1 MSIVPPTVVKA
12 TAGHD
17 LEQFVV
23 SKGGNSVC
31 VLGTCFHA
39 VAWSNMLGDFLLY
52 KLLVHPKYKKV
63 LCLNFD
69 RRSSEFKDLVDK
81 ASSMTD
87 EDCPDRLLVLNDDE
101 LLSHSPDDTKGNVV
115 DHMISTIKSSISSV
129 KANDSY
135 ALVLYSLSETILTL
149 GVKQTFDFIKRLSKL
164 AKDQRKSNIL
174 STLIFVVHESMHSSE
189 LLSKIQSLCGVVAKI
204 IPNNGT
210 LSSEVAA
217 EVQSI
222 RKSQAT
228 GKVVESIEMF
238 SYDGYLLKA
247 IPVATSANPNTST
260 SSSVPT
266 ASDAT
271 SVISMTSM
279 LVDPMN
285 KPKESSVETSSSKA
299 NVETARNAR
308 LITFDSTDPEF
319 DEDSDPDA
327 DLDL

>member
-1 MSIVPPTVVKA
+1 
-12 TAGHD
+12 
-17 LEQFVV
+17 
-23 SKGGNSVC
+23 
-31 VLGTCFHA
+31 
-39 VAWSNMLGDFLLY
+39 
-52 KLLVHPKYKKV
+52 
-63 LCLNFD
+63 
-69 RRSSEFKDLVDK
+69 
-81 ASSMTD
+81 
-87 EDCPDRLLVLNDDE
+87 
-101 LLSHSPDDTKGNVV
+101 
-115 DHMISTIKSSISSV
+115 
-129 KANDSY
+129 
-135 ALVLYSLSETILTL
+135 
-149 GVKQTFDFIKRLSKL
+149 
-164 AKDQRKSNIL
+164 
-174 STLIFVVHESMHSSE
+174 
-189 LLSKIQSLCGVVAKI
+189 
-204 IPNNGT
+204 
-210 LSSEVAA
+210 
-217 EVQSI
+217 
-222 RKSQAT
+222 
-228 GKVVESIEMF
+228 MF